1 MDFKSLN
8 PARLSRPM
16 QLTLFSIVMV
26 ALAGAF
32 YYFLLQDLLQ
42 ERSQVRDEVREL
54 DKSVAQAAAIASQF
68 NQFKKELAE
77 LEKRLTELR
86 AILPSEK
93 ETPEVLRNAQDMA
106 STSSLKIT
114 RFNPQPVM
122 PHPFYS
128 DWPIQVEV
136 RGSYNALGSFF
147 EKISRATR
155 IINVENLTA
164 RGIDNSTDPTAT
176 LTASCT
182 VTTFVYREE
191 STLGDAK
198 AAPGKHAA
206 SSGGKK

>member
-1 MDFKSLN
+1 MDLKDLN
-8 PARLSRPM
+8 PSRLSRPV
-16 QLTLFSIVMV
+16 QLTLFAILMI

-32 YYFLLQDLLQ
+32 YYFLLQDLLK
-42 ERSQVRDEVREL
+42 ERSQLRDEVREL
-54 DKSVAQAAAIASQF
+54 DKSVAQAAAVASQF

-77 LEKRLTELR
+77 LENRLTALR
-86 AILPSEK
+86 AVLPSEK

-106 STSSLKIT
+106 SASNLKIT

-155 IINVENLTA
+155 IVNVENLTA
-164 RGIDNSTDPTAT
+164 KGIDGSMDPTAT

-191 STLGDAK
+191 ATEPDAK
-198 AAPGKHAA
+198 APPGKPAA
-206 SSGGKK
+206 IARKK